1 MTIAARSSTFASDA
15 TDAFARRHLRHNL
28 LALGMDFGFF
38 MVALSFAG
46 QATILPAFAAH
57 LGAPNVVIGAIPALM
72 TVGWYLPPLFV
83 AGYTQSLAQKLP
95 FIVRYT
101 LWERAPY
108 LILAVAA
115 FTLAVPAPG
124 LTLVLLLAMLLVIAA
139 TGGVL
144 MPAWMDVVAGAIP
157 TTLRGR
163 FFAFAGVGASVAG
176 LGAGLVTAWLLSTV
190 PAPRS
195 YGLCFLLCALFMA
208 VSYAA
213 LTTVREPPPAAGP
226 SVISMRGQ
234 LRRVPAILRGDANLA
249 WYLAARACAAVGTM
263 AGGFYT
269 VYALTVLG
277 APAWQ
282 AGVFTTFMVAGKI
295 VGDLVLGWV
304 ADHLGHRLVL
314 ITGVVATM
322 AGNALALLS
331 PSIEAFG
338 VVFALLGVHLAAN
351 NVSGLNVLLE
361 FAPSAAERPTYIG
374 LGLTTVAPLAFA
386 APILAGL
393 SADAWGF
400 PAVFV
405 AAGLFGLAAL
415 VLLLARVR
423 DPRHLV
429 ETPHVVEIPHGG

>member
-57 LGAPNVVIGAIPALM
+57 LGAPNVLIGAIPALM

-195 YGLCFLLCALFMA
+195 YGLCFLLCAVFMA

>member
-163 FFAFAGVGASVAG
+163 FFAFGYDAFRIAASLQRGAGVNPEG
-176 LGAGLVTAWLLSTV
+176 LTGT
-190 PAPRS
+190 
-195 YGLCFLLCALFMA
+195 
-208 VSYAA
+208 
-213 LTTVREPPPAAGP
+213 LTIDAQGRVRRE
-226 SVISMRGQ
+226 
-234 LRRVPAILRGDANLA
+234 LE
-249 WYLAARACAAVGTM
+249 WARIRN
-263 AGGFYT
+263 
-269 VYALTVLG
+269 G
-277 APAWQ
+277 APTPLERAD
-282 AGVFTTFMVAGKI
+282 TTA
-295 VGDLVLGWV
+295 
-304 ADHLGHRLVL
+304 
-314 ITGVVATM
+314 AT
-322 AGNALALLS
+322 
-331 PSIEAFG
+331 P
-338 VVFALLGVHLAAN
+338 
-351 NVSGLNVLLE
+351 
-361 FAPSAAERPTYIG
+361 P
-374 LGLTTVAPLAFA
+374 
-386 APILAGL
+386 
-393 SADAWGF
+393 
-400 PAVFV
+400 
-405 AAGLFGLAAL
+405 
-415 VLLLARVR
+415 
-423 DPRHLV
+423 
-429 ETPHVVEIPHGG
+429 

>member
-1 MTIAARSSTFASDA
+1 
-15 TDAFARRHLRHNL
+15 
-28 LALGMDFGFF
+28 
-38 MVALSFAG
+38 
-46 QATILPAFAAH
+46 
-57 LGAPNVVIGAIPALM
+57 
-72 TVGWYLPPLFV
+72 
-83 AGYTQSLAQKLP
+83 
-95 FIVRYT
+95 
-101 LWERAPY
+101 
-108 LILAVAA
+108 
-115 FTLAVPAPG
+115 
-124 LTLVLLLAMLLVIAA
+124 
-139 TGGVL
+139 
-144 MPAWMDVVAGAIP
+144 
-157 TTLRGR
+157 
-163 FFAFAGVGASVAG
+163 
-176 LGAGLVTAWLLSTV
+176 
-190 PAPRS
+190 
-195 YGLCFLLCALFMA
+195 
-208 VSYAA
+208 
-213 LTTVREPPPAAGP
+213 
-226 SVISMRGQ
+226 
-234 LRRVPAILRGDANLA
+234 
-249 WYLAARACAAVGTM
+249 M

-415 VLLLARVR
+415 VLFLARVR

>member
-1 MTIAARSSTFASDA
+1 MTIAAGPATALASDA
-15 TDAFARRHLRHNL
+15 TDAIVRRNLRHNL

-72 TVGWYLPPLFV
+72 TIGWYLPPLFV
-83 AGYTQSLAQKLP
+83 AGYTQSLARKLP

-101 LWERAPY
+101 IWERAPY
-108 LILAVAA
+108 LVLAAAA
-115 FTLAVPAPG
+115 FTLDAAPG
-124 LTLVLLLAMLLVIAA
+124 LALLLLLAMLLVIAG

-144 MPAWMDVVAGAIP
+144 MPAWMDVVGGAIP

-176 LGAGLVTAWLLSTV
+176 LGAGLVTAWLLSAV

-213 LTTVREPPPAAGP
+213 LTSVRETPVPAGR

-234 LRRVPAILRGDANLA
+234 LRRVPAILRGDANLV
-249 WYLAARACAAVGTM
+249 WYLAARACASVGTM

-269 VYALTVLG
+269 VYAITALG

-282 AGVFTTFMVAGKI
+282 AGVFTTFMIGGKI
-295 VGDLVLGWV
+295 VGDLTLGWV

-314 ITGVVATM
+314 ITGVVATV
-322 AGNALALLS
+322 AGNALALWS
-331 PSIEAFG
+331 PSIEALG
-338 VVFALLGVHLAAN
+338 VVFALLGVHFAAN

-393 SADAWGF
+393 VADARGF

-405 AAGLFGLAAL
+405 TAGVFGLAAL
-415 VLLLARVR
+415 TLYLARVR

-429 ETPHVVEIPHGG
+429 ETPHGG

>member
-1 MTIAARSSTFASDA
+1 MTIAASPATALAADA
-15 TDAFARRHLRHNL
+15 TDAFVRRNLRHNL

-46 QATILPAFAAH
+46 QSTILPAFAAH

-83 AGYTQSLAQKLP
+83 SGYTQSLGQKLP

-101 LWERAPY
+101 IWERAPY
-108 LILAVAA
+108 LVLAAAA
-115 FTLAVPAPG
+115 FTVADPAPG
-124 LTLVLLLAMLLVIAA
+124 LTLIVLLVMLLVIAG

-144 MPAWMDVVAGAIP
+144 MPAWMDVVAGAVP

-176 LGAGLVTAWLLSTV
+176 LGAGLVTAWLLSAV

-195 YGLCFLLCALFMA
+195 YGLCFLICALFMT

-213 LTTVREPPPAAGP
+213 LTSVREIPRPAGP
-226 SVISMRGQ
+226 SNFSMRGQ
-234 LRRVPAILRGDANLA
+234 LGRVPAILRGDANLA
-249 WYLAARACAAVGTM
+249 WFLAARACGSVATM

-269 VYALTVLG
+269 VHAITSLG

-282 AGVFTTFMVAGKI
+282 AGMFTTFMVAGKI
-295 VGDLVLGWV
+295 LGDLTLGWV

-314 ITGVVATM
+314 ITGVAATV
-322 AGNALALLS
+322 AGNALALWS
-331 PSIEAFG
+331 PSIESLG
-338 VVFALLGVHLAAN
+338 VVFALLGVHFAAN

-386 APILAGL
+386 APIFAGL
-393 SADAWGF
+393 VADGWGF
-400 PAVFV
+400 PTVFGV
-405 AAGLFGLAAL
+405 AGVFGLTAL
-415 VLLLARVR
+415 ALYLARVR
-423 DPRHLV
+423 DPRHRV
-429 ETPHVVEIPHGG
+429 ETPHDV